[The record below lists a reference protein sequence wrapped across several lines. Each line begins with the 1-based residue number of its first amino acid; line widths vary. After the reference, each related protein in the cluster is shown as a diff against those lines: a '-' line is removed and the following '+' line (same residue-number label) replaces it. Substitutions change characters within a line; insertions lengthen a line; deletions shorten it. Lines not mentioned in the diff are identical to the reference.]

1 MKLNDDIKSID
12 ELLQFLEEVI
22 DEYSAVDDRR
32 RIIVLIDFIKRQQ
45 SLGRSLNDIV
55 WWIKKWDDDNV

>member
-22 DEYSAVDDRR
+22 DEYSTVDDRR